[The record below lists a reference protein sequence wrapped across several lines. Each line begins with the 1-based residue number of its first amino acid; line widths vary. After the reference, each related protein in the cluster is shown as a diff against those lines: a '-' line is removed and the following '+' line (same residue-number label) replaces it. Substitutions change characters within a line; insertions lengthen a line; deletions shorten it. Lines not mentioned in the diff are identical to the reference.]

1 MRSIH
6 WATPPYSHTRSS
18 LQFSYPSLVLLLS
31 IGLRRW
37 VAFWKAL
44 KQLYRLVMVAR
55 HNINLLSIDSTR
67 EGVGIRISS
76 PKSKSKIQIL
86 TKEKQIDVLTSTTAV
101 IVINNI
107 NDNIKSSISL
117 AWRLTRICSTD
128 IINYC
133 SFALRL
139 TCHHNTHRR
148 WCWTISLLQLLRL
161 TAHSP
166 PPQQIHHHHRRWWWI
181 VTLYP
186 PPQQHPPPTTIS
198 SSPPPPN
205 NDYFA
210 LRLALVVVGDGCCW
224 RWWWDCSIHSSTARR
239 PKGGELSNK

>member
-44 KQLYRLVMVAR
+44 IKLYRLVVISM

-133 SFALRL
+133 SVEYPLSI
-139 TCHHNTHRR
+139 
-148 WCWTISLLQLLRL
+148 ISNSTLPRL
-161 TAHSP
+161 TAHSLLP
-166 PPQQIHHHHRRWWWI
+166 LL
-181 VTLYP
+181 LY
-186 PPQQHPPPTTIS
+186 
-198 SSPPPPN
+198 
-205 NDYFA
+205 
-210 LRLALVVVGDGCCW
+210 
-224 RWWWDCSIHSSTARR
+224 HSSTTATSSAVVVDCYVVSTATTTSTTNNNLIITTTA
-239 PKGGELSNK
+239 E